1 MINFQLILSSFFRLF
16 RAKTFCPICQE
27 HDRGF
32 SPLPEFYRINAE
44 KYGYSHFGKGEM
56 TALDTY
62 SCKNCGASDR
72 ERLYAWWLKRLYF
85 RKVRR
90 NTMTAIHFAPEI
102 GLSNFVKRQGF
113 FRDYQTADFTMQ
125 EVDHKVDLMNLPFA
139 DEAYDFFI
147 CSHVLEHVSDD
158 RKAIAELYR
167 ITKRGGK
174 GILMAPIMTDLPKTI
189 EDPSI
194 TDEGERW
201 RLFGQNDHVRLY
213 SRNEYVER
221 ITAAGFH
228 LEQFDIEYFG
238 SCFFKKLG
246 LKPSSVL
253 YIVSRP

>member
-1 MINFQLILSSFFRLF
+1 MRNYQSFILSLSKLF
-16 RAKTFCPICQE
+16 RASTYCPICQE
-27 HDRGF
+27 RDQGF
-32 SPLPEFYRINAE
+32 NPLPDFYRANAE

-62 SCKNCGASDR
+62 SCGKCGASDR
-72 ERLYAWWLKRLYF
+72 ERLYAWWLSHVF
-85 RKVRR
+85 ESSTRR
-90 NTMTAIHFAPEI
+90 AYRAIHFAPEH
-102 GLSNFVKRQGF
+102 GLSNFIRQRHLF
-113 FRDYQTADFTMQ
+113 SEYQTADFMME

-139 DEAYDFFI
+139 DEAYEFFI
-147 CSHVLEHVSDD
+147 CSHVLEHVTDD
-158 RKAIAELYR
+158 RKAIAELNR

-201 RLFGQNDHVRLY
+201 RLFGQYDHVRLY

-228 LEQFDIEYFG
+228 LEQLDIAYFG
-238 SCFFKKLG
+238 SRLFTKLG